1 MNDEI
6 TEMEFTDFD
15 IQIVVKLNQ
24 SPVFDYLTTDVLQR
38 SCRALNKSL
47 MMNLLLIVD
56 WLIEQMKNKV
66 IDPLKN

>member
-24 SPVFDYLTTDVLQR
+24 SPVFDYLITDVLQR